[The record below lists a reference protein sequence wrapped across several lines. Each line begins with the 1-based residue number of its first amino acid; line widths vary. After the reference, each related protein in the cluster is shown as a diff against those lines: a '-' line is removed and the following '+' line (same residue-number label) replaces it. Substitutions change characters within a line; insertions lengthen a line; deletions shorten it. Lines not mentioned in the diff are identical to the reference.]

1 MIPSLQINSNA
12 ALMEKMEEENVVL
25 STVADGFLQESS
37 SYLHLSFRGIST
49 VVFQR
54 TTVLIM
60 LLLFQSLSQFILEM
74 YEELISHHVII
85 PMFLTMLV
93 GAGGNAGNQ
102 STVRCITGL
111 ATREFRQEDYLL
123 VLRKEIACGLI
134 SSSLLTL
141 VGFARVYYFYGA
153 QFYSTIAVSLSLFCI
168 IVISTLLGTTLPFF
182 FKFVGIR
189 KEHAAPCIQVLMDI
203 TGVFITC
210 FLCSHTIPKSE
221 GRADSLNTGK
231 KSA

>member
-1 MIPSLQINSNA
+1 MLPSLQINSNA
-12 ALMEKMEEENVVL
+12 VLVEEEHVVQ
-25 STVADGFLQESS
+25 STVVDGFPQEF
-37 SYLHLSFRGIST
+37 SYFHLNFRGVST

-54 TTVLIM
+54 TTVLVV

-111 ATREFRQEDYLL
+111 ATREFRQDDYLL

-182 FKFVGIR
+182 FKFIGIR

-221 GRADSLNTGK
+221 GLAAGVNTWK
-231 KSA
+231 KTV